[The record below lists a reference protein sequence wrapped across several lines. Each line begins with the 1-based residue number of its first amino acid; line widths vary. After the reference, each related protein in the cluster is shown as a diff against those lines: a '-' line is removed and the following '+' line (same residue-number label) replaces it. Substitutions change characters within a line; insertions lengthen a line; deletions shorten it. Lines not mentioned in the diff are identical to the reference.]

1 MTIDTVS
8 SEMCTYCVHIVRQY
22 IVTIITI
29 IIIIII
35 IIIPV
40 ITFMHVIY
48 SNVPET
54 TPVSTVHS
62 VAAVLYLQFALHVM
76 LFRPWNMFRTFT
88 LALSVVCVQCPIR
101 LLCAVPNTVLCNAKY
116 SCSVQCPIWLLCAV
130 PNTVVLCSAQYGC
143 FCSSLISRF
152 PGMLLRCTLS
162 D

>member
-1 MTIDTVS
+1 
-8 SEMCTYCVHIVRQY
+8 MCTYCVHIVRQY

-76 LFRPWNMFRTFT
+76 LFRP
-88 LALSVVCVQCPIR
+88 LQCVLYLYISTAR
-101 LLCAVPNTVLCNAKY
+101 SLCAVHNM
-116 SCSVQCPIWLLCAV
+116 AV
-130 PNTVVLCSAQYGC
+130 FWQFLNP
-143 FCSSLISRF
+143 
-152 PGMLLRCTLS
+152 
-162 D
+162 